1 MTPSKSEDTPPPAAH
16 HHRLSY
22 QQFSKR
28 LILSYILDWTLIIGV
43 ALIGFGF
50 SQTTPNHRPFS
61 LTDPSISFPH
71 REKDTVSTGV
81 LAVVAIIAPAVII
94 IFVSFL
100 FINLNT
106 TTIAGTSGR
115 NARKEIL
122 RRKLM
127 VKLWEW
133 NAGWMGLGVALAG
146 TFMATEGLK
155 DLYGK
160 PRPDMLARCDPDISA
175 INEYAVSGLGRRLAG
190 APTMVTWEIC
200 RNKGDETLKVDG
212 FASFP
217 SGHSSISFA
226 GLMYLALW
234 LSAKFSIGFPFL
246 AYSPLGHDLGRQ
258 DRGKIR
264 KQGAAPPVYMLII
277 TLVPIAVAFFISAS
291 RWFDYRHH
299 GFDIIFGSVMGMV
312 FAYIGFRLYQLP
324 IIRGAGWSWGARSRE
339 HAFFMGVGLPSHVS
353 TDSWVSMSDKRDAVE
368 SSSHNVDLESGRQ
381 SATER

>member
-71 REKDTVSTGV
+71 RGKDTVSTGV
-81 LAVVAIIAPAVII
+81 LAVVAIVAPAVII

-100 FINLNT
+100 FINPNT

-246 AYSPLGHDLGRQ
+246 AYSPLSHDLGRQ

-264 KQGAAPPVYMLII
+264 NQGAAPPVYMLII
-277 TLVPIAVAFFISAS
+277 ALVPIAVAFFISAS

>member
-16 HHRLSY
+16 HQLSY
-22 QQFSKR
+22 RYFSKR
-28 LILSYILDWTLIIGV
+28 LILSYILDWVLIVGV
-43 ALIGFGF
+43 ALIGYGF

-71 REKDTVSTGV
+71 KEKDTVSTGV
-81 LAVVAIIAPAVII
+81 LAVVAVIAPAVII
-94 IFVSFL
+94 IVVSFL
-100 FINLNT
+100 FINPDI
-106 TTIAGTSGR
+106 TTIAGTSAQ
-115 NARKEIL
+115 NARREIL
-122 RRKLM
+122 IRKWM
-127 VKLWEW
+127 IKLWEW

-146 TFMATEGLK
+146 AFMATQGLK

-175 INEYAVSGLGRRLAG
+175 INEYAISGLGRRLAG

-200 RNKGDETLKVDG
+200 RNKVDEMLKVDG

-246 AYSPLGHDLGRQ
+246 AYSPLSQDLRRQ

-264 KQGAAPPVYMLII
+264 KQGAAPPVYMLIVA
-277 TLVPIAVAFFISAS
+277 LVPVAVAFFISAS

-299 GFDIIFGSVMGMV
+299 GFDIIFGSVMGIV
-312 FAYIGFRLYQLP
+312 FAWIGFRLYQLP
-324 IIRGAGWSWGARSRE
+324 IIRGAGWSWGARSRR
-339 HAFFMGVGLPSHVS
+339 HAFFMGVGLPSHVAA
-353 TDSWVSMSDKRDAVE
+353 DNWVMMNDKRDAVE
-368 SSSHNVDLESGRQ
+368 SSTHNVDLESGRQ
-381 SATER
+381 GPEEH